1 MSSSQVNDHA
11 GHVRSLCVI
20 GCGPRGASIVERILA
35 NVPALYGDRPLDLH
49 IVDPYPPGAGRTWRT
64 DQPGLLWMN
73 SAAEHVTMYPDE
85 SVACAGPPR
94 PGPTTADWL
103 DAPLHDG
110 AYAAR
115 RDQGRYLRHFFETVT
130 RERPASV
137 RLYVHRGRVVD
148 LRRTDAGGGLTVGR
162 QRVILDSDYESGS
175 DAESGSDSGSGSGS
189 GSASGSG
196 SDFGSDFGSGSGS
209 GSGFVSG
216 GTSFLADRVV
226 FAQGHTDSLPG
237 PLPSGLIRIGPGPA
251 DPDALDRIPPGAR
264 VLVRGLGLV
273 FIDCLALL
281 TEGRGGRYHRTSEGR
296 LRYLPSGRE
305 PRLYAG
311 SRRGVPLPPKPGPA
325 TSGAPTPPAALRFAT
340 VDTCRA
346 LLSRPGASFTRDV
359 WPLVLAELA
368 WCHYRALF
376 SEQPDR
382 TRMTWDDFDAQ
393 YALLLPDADRLAKLA
408 REAVPAPSDRLDLDR
423 LTAPL
428 DGLRCTDADDLQ
440 RHLHAHLASVLRSR
454 TGAAR
459 GVATALVDGLQRLG
473 TVIEE
478 LWRSGDLPPDQ
489 VGEAF
494 GKFTIGTYLSSGP
507 PPLRAEQLLALA
519 EAGVV
524 TFVGPQMRV
533 EVAEAGPGGA
543 KVGLGGAKAGP
554 TGEPALFR
562 ATSPALPDTV
572 HEAAILLDARLT
584 APDPAQA
591 ADPLLRAL
599 TSRGELVPERDADG
613 RATGLLQLSGADL
626 HPVDAHGTEHRDRI
640 IAGPAQFP
648 RPGTNA
654 VYFRQNDAIARS
666 LLGDA

>member
-1 MSSSQVNDHA
+1 MNSGQLNNPA
-11 GHVRSLCVI
+11 GPARSLCVI

-49 IVDPYPPGAGRTWRT
+49 LVDPYPPGAGRTWRT

-85 SVACAGPPR
+85 SVTCAGPPR
-94 PGPTTADWL
+94 PGPTTAGWL

-115 RDQGRYLRHFFETVT
+115 RDQGRYLRHFFATVT
-130 RERPASV
+130 RDRPTSV
-137 RLYVHRGRVVD
+137 RLFLHRARAVD
-148 LRRTDAGGGLTVGR
+148 LRRTDMDGNSPSGR
-162 QRVILDSDYESGS
+162 RQQVILDSGQPP
-175 DAESGSDSGSGSGS
+175 
-189 GSASGSG
+189 
-196 SDFGSDFGSGSGS
+196 
-209 GSGFVSG
+209 
-216 GTSFLADRVV
+216 FLADRVV
-226 FAQGHTDSLPG
+226 LAQGHTGARAEPA
-237 PLPSGLIRIGPGPA
+237 PSGLTRIGPGPA
-251 DPDALDRIPPGAR
+251 DPDALERIPPGAP

-281 TEGRGGRYHRTSEGR
+281 TEGRGGRYERTPDGR

-305 PRLYAG
+305 PRLHAG
-311 SRRGVPLPPKPGPA
+311 SRRGVPLPPKPALLPA
-325 TSGAPTPPAALRFAT
+325 PSAPPAPRFAT
-340 VDTCRA
+340 LDACRA
-346 LLSRPGASFTRDV
+346 LLARPGASFTRDI

-376 SEQPDR
+376 AEQPDR

-393 YALLLPDADRLAKLA
+393 YALLLTDAERLAKLA
-408 REAVPAPSDRLDLDR
+408 REAVPDPADRLDLER

-428 DGLRCTDADDLQ
+428 AGRSFPDADALQ
-440 RHLHAHLASVLRSR
+440 RHFHAHLAAVLRSR

-459 GVATALVDGLQRLG
+459 GVAAALVDALARLG

-478 LWRSGDLPPDQ
+478 LWRSGALPPDQ
-489 VGEAF
+489 VGEALA
-494 GKFTIGTYLSSGP
+494 KFTLGSYLSSGP

-524 TFVGPQMRV
+524 TFVGPDMRV
-533 EVAEAGPGGA
+533 EIAE
-543 KVGLGGAKAGP
+543 AGP
-554 TGEPALFR
+554 TGEPARFR
-562 ATSPALPDTV
+562 ASSPALPDTV
-572 HEAAILLDARLT
+572 HEATVLLDARLT
-584 APDPAQA
+584 DPDPAQA

-599 TSRGELVPERDADG
+599 TSRGELVPARAPDG
-613 RATGLLQLSGADL
+613 TPTGQLHLSGADL
-626 HPVDAHGTEHRDRI
+626 HPVDAQGVEHTDRI

-648 RPGTNA
+648 RPGSNA

-666 LLGDA
+666 LLGVD

>member
-1 MSSSQVNDHA
+1 MTEGGQVNDSRSNGGRFNDSQSNGGRWNDARLNSPAA
-11 GHVRSLCVI
+11 GQARSLCVI

-85 SVACAGPPR
+85 SVTCAGPPR
-94 PGPTTADWL
+94 PGPTTARWL

-137 RLYVHRGRVVD
+137 RLHVHRARAVD
-148 LRRTDAGGGLTVGR
+148 LRRTEADGKPAPGR
-162 QRVILDSDYESGS
+162 QQVILDP
-175 DAESGSDSGSGSGS
+175 DSGEGPL
-189 GSASGSG
+189 
-196 SDFGSDFGSGSGS
+196 
-209 GSGFVSG
+209 
-216 GTSFLADRVV
+216 LADRVV
-226 FAQGHTDSLPG
+226 LAQGHTE
-237 PLPSGLIRIGPGPA
+237 PLPAPVPAGLTRIGPGPA
-251 DPDALDRIPPGAR
+251 DPDALDRIPPGAP

-281 TEGRGGRYHRTSEGR
+281 TEGRGGRFDRTPDGR

-305 PRLYAG
+305 PRLHAG

-325 TSGAPTPPAALRFAT
+325 PSGAPTPPAALRFAT
-340 VDTCRA
+340 VDACRA

-376 SEQPDR
+376 AEQPDR
-382 TRMTWDDFDAQ
+382 TRMTWDDFDTQ
-393 YALLLPDADRLAKLA
+393 YALLLTDADRLAKLA
-408 REAVPAPSDRLDLDR
+408 HEAVPDPTDRLDLAR
-423 LTAPL
+423 LTTPL
-428 DGLRCTDADDLQ
+428 DGLHFTDTDDLQ
-440 RHLHAHLASVLRSR
+440 RHLHGHLASVLRSR

-473 TVIEE
+473 SVIEE

-489 VGEAF
+489 VGEALA
-494 GKFTIGTYLSSGP
+494 KFTIGTYLSSGP

-524 TFVGPQMRV
+524 TFVGPEMRV
-533 EVAEAGPGGA
+533 EIAEAEPAGDS
-543 KVGLGGAKAGP
+543 GP
-554 TGEPALFR
+554 TRESMVFR
-562 ATSPALPDTV
+562 ASSPALPGTV
-572 HEAAILLDARLT
+572 HEATVLLDARLT
-584 APDPAQA
+584 APDPARA
-591 ADPLLRAL
+591 ADPLLQAL
-599 TSRGELVPERDADG
+599 TSRGELVPARDADG
-613 RATGLLQLSGADL
+613 IATGLLQLSDGGL
-626 HPVDAHGTEHRDRI
+626 HPLDASGTEHRDRI

-648 RPGTNA
+648 RPGTDA
-654 VYFRQNDAIARS
+654 VYFRQNDAIARR
-666 LLGDA
+666 LLGDD